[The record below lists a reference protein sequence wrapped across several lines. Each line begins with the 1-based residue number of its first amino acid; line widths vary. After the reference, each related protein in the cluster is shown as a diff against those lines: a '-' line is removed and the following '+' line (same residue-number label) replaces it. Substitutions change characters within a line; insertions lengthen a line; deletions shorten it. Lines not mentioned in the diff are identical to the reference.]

1 MKTET
6 IVLLIVVL
14 GAHSLLVLGDCLFG
28 GMNLKAEESYSLPG
42 ECVQFTCQAGGAMTG
57 KICPSVGSLRWPCKM
72 VEDTKKP
79 FPLCCPYIDCGE
91 KDLRL

>member
-14 GAHSLLVLGDCLFG
+14 GAHSLLVLGDCVFVG
-28 GMNLKAEESYSLPG
+28 QNLKVGDSYSPPG
-42 ECVQFTCQAGGAMTG
+42 QCVQFTCQAGGAITG
-57 KICPSVGSLRWPCKM
+57 KACPALATLQPCKM
-72 VEDTKKP
+72 VEDDTKP
-79 FPLCCPYIDCGE
+79 FPLCCPYYDCGE